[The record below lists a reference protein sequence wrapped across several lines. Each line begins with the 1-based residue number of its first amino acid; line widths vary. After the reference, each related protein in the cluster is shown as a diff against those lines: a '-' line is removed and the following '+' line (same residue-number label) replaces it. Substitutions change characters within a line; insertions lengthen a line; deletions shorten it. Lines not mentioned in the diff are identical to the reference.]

1 MKRLAIL
8 ALSFIFVLCAANG
21 VSASGN
27 VVISQIYGGGGS
39 ATASP
44 YNKDFI
50 EIFNRSNAPVS
61 LNGWSVQYASATGST
76 WQVTSLSNVT
86 LNDGQYYLI
95 SEAGSTS
102 VPNTPNLPTP
112 DVVGGI
118 SMSQTSAKVALV
130 DNSVALTGTCPTG
143 VVDFVGYGTN
153 ANCFEGSGTTA
164 SVNVV
169 DATFRASAGCQDTDQ
184 NAADFANTTALAR
197 NTASTTNPCNGGGG
211 TTSLSGRGAANPT
224 SVAPNSTVLLT
235 VTVTP
240 ADAPQSTGI
249 SVVGNLSTIG
259 SSSTQIFF
267 NDATNGDVTANDN
280 VYSYTATIP
289 GNSSGGNRNLSATI
303 TDAQGR
309 TASSSISLTINSV
322 IIRDNP
328 LALGNPSNAVTDVN
342 QPSNYLMLKPQ
353 YSLSYNRDKGIPNW
367 VAWHLDTSWLGSA
380 PRQDDYRPDTA
391 LPSDWYRVMDNDY
404 TGSGYTRG
412 HMCPSGDRT
421 STIPDNSATFL
432 MTNFVPQSAAN
443 NNGPWN
449 NFELFCRGLV
459 QSGNEVYIVTGGVGS
474 AGTIAGGRINIPVS
488 TWKVVLVLP
497 NGDNDLQRI
506 NKLTRTIA
514 IVVPNQGAVNSDWR
528 QYRTSVRQVERL
540 TGYNFFSNVPRRVQ
554 ALFKSRI
561 DNQ

>member
-1 MKRLAIL
+1 MNRLAIL
-8 ALSFIFVLCAANG
+8 ALSIIFVLCAANN
-21 VSASGN
+21 VSAAGN

-76 WQVTSLSNVT
+76 WQVTSLTNVT
-86 LNDGQYYLI
+86 LNAGQYYLI
-95 SEAGSTS
+95 SEAGSTT
-102 VPNTPNLPTP
+102 VPTTPNLPTP

-130 DNSVALTGTCPTG
+130 DNSVALTGTCPTN
-143 VVDFVGYGTN
+143 VIDFVGYGAN
-153 ANCFEGSGTTA
+153 ANCFEGSGATA

-169 DATFRASAGCQDTDQ
+169 DATFRAGAGCQDTDQ
-184 NAADFANTTALAR
+184 NAADFANTTASAR

-211 TTSLSGRGAANPT
+211 ATSLSGRGAANPT
-224 SVAPNSTVLLT
+224 SAAPNSTVLLT

-240 ADAPQSTGI
+240 ADTPPSTGI
-249 SVVGNLSTIG
+249 SVVGNLGTIG
-259 SSSTQIFF
+259 GSTNQTFF

-289 GNSSGGNRNLSATI
+289 GNASGGNRNLSATI

-309 TASSSISLTINSV
+309 TANSSISLTINAV

-474 AGTIAGGRINIPVS
+474 AGTIANGKINIPVS
-488 TWKVVLVLP
+488 TWKVALILP
-497 NGDNDLQRI
+497 NGDNDLQRV
-506 NKLTRTIA
+506 NKLTRTIG